1 MGNEFSAKTI
11 FFYYFPDIIM
21 ISKGQFSRGDV
32 FTIYDG
38 KNISVKKI
46 TYIFKEKH

>member
-11 FFYYFPDIIM
+11 FPDIIM

-38 KNISVKKI
+38 KNIFVKKI
-46 TYIFKEKH
+46 TYILKEKH